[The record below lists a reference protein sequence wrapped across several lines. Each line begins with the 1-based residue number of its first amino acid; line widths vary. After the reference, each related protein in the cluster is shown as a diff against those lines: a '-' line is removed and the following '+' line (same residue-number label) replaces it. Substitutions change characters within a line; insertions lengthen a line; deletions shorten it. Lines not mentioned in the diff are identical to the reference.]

1 MKQNFINIVS
11 LVGISVLFLGCSAD
25 LPSVS
30 IHDAAWNGDVGAV
43 KQQLEAGANVNIK
56 RDQTT
61 VSHIAALKKNKEL
74 MELLIA
80 NGVDL
85 NATDKNG
92 AMSLHVAIPMGDV
105 QMVEL
110 LTKEKVD
117 INHQI
122 EFGKYE
128 GMTALDMA
136 YAFKQNEIAE
146 ILRENGAKKGAELE
160 GKKE

>member
-1 MKQNFINIVS
+1 M
-11 LVGISVLFLGCSAD
+11 
-25 LPSVS
+25 
-30 IHDAAWNGDVGAV
+30 
-43 KQQLEAGANVNIK
+43 
-56 RDQTT
+56 
-61 VSHIAALKKNKEL
+61 KKNTEL
-74 MELLIA
+74 MKLLIA

-105 QMVEL
+105 PMVEL
-110 LTKEKVD
+110 LIKENID

-122 EFGKYE
+122 EFGEYE

-146 ILRENGAKKGAELE
+146 LLRENGAKKGAELE
-160 GKKE
+160 GIKE

>member
-1 MKQNFINIVS
+1 MK
-11 LVGISVLFLGCSAD
+11 
-25 LPSVS
+25 
-30 IHDAAWNGDVGAV
+30 
-43 KQQLEAGANVNIK
+43 
-56 RDQTT
+56 
-61 VSHIAALKKNKEL
+61 
-74 MELLIA
+74 LLIA

-110 LTKEKVD
+110 LTKEKID

-122 EFGKYE
+122 DFGKYE

-136 YAFKQNEIAE
+136 YACKQNESAE
-146 ILRENGAKKGAELE
+146 ILQENGAKKGAERE
-160 GKKE
+160 GTKE